1 VSYLGSDVASDVGKA
16 LADTGAVRWTPAAL
30 LPYINATLALLWAHR
45 PDAFYVT
52 AVVIEQPAALA
63 AIGDA
68 VPTLDRW
75 REPIAHRVAALA
87 LLEDSTDSAN
97 RDLAKTHLPL
107 FEAALVGAL

>member
-1 VSYLGSDVASDVGKA
+1 M
-16 LADTGAVRWTPAAL
+16 LADTGAVRWTNAAL
-30 LPYINATLALLWAHR
+30 LPYINATLDLLWSHR
-45 PDAFYVT
+45 PDAFYTT

-63 AIGDA
+63 AIGDT